1 MTKLTSTLGAL
12 ALALVTALVVTL
24 LVGLPGG
31 PGSSPASAGTP
42 MTFRIATYNV
52 LGDVHTAPYTH
63 DDRFAP
69 SRIRAE
75 WMGDAFRLLGDV
87 DIVGMQEVE
96 REQFRSIMR
105 ATSGHYAAWP
115 GTQLG
120 DVGSVQQSLIW
131 RSSVWEAT
139 AKQTITIPFV
149 KWQRKQPVVRLK
161 HRATGRQIWVI
172 NVHNAPRDMQAQRD
186 EAVKIEIAKIKELR
200 ATGLPVFLV
209 GDMNEK
215 KTVFCKVVGQTD
227 LYSPMGGSVTDG
239 TCNPPDG
246 MRIDWIFGSSD
257 VTFDT
262 FAMVRGPLV
271 ARSTDHHVPIAKVTI
286 P

>member
-1 MTKLTSTLGAL
+1 MTRLTAVLAALLLTLS
-12 ALALVTALVVTL
+12 VL
-24 LVGLPGG
+24 LSGG
-31 PGSSPASAGTP
+31 TGTPSASARTP

-75 WMGDAFRLLGDV
+75 WMGDAFRLLGTP

-96 REQFRSIMR
+96 KDQFQSIMR

-120 DVGSVQQSLIW
+120 DTGSVQQSLIW
-131 RSSVWEAT
+131 RTSVWEAT

-149 KWQRKQPVVRLK
+149 KWQRKQPVLRLK

-172 NVHNAPRDMQAQRD
+172 NVHNAPRDLQAQRN

-200 ATGLPVFLV
+200 ATGLPVFFI

-227 LYSPMGGSVTDG
+227 LFSPLGGSATAT
-239 TCNPPDG
+239 TCNPPTG
-246 MRIDWIFGSSD
+246 MRVDWIFGSSD

-262 FAMVRGPLV
+262 FSMVRGPLV
-271 ARSTDHHVPIAKVTI
+271 ARSTDHHVPIGKVTI

>member
-1 MTKLTSTLGAL
+1 MTRLKAAL
-12 ALALVTALVVTL
+12 ATLLLALSVTL
-24 LVGLPGG
+24 SGAT
-31 PGSSPASAGTP
+31 GSTPASAGTP

-52 LGDVHTAPYTH
+52 LGDIHTAPYTH

-75 WMGDAFRLLGDV
+75 WMGDAFRLLSDP
-87 DIVGMQEVE
+87 DIVGMQEVDKG
-96 REQFRSIMR
+96 QFESIMR

-115 GTQLG
+115 GTQLS
-120 DVGSVQQSLIW
+120 DAGSVQQSLIW

-139 AKQTITIPFV
+139 AKQTISIPFV
-149 KWQRKQPVVRLK
+149 KGSQRKQPVVRLK
-161 HRATGRQIWVI
+161 HRATGREIWVI
-172 NVHNAPRDMQAQRD
+172 NVHNAPRDLQAERD
-186 EAVKIEIAKIKELR
+186 EDVKIEIAKIKELR

-227 LYSPMGGSVTDG
+227 LVSPIGGSATTT
-239 TCNPPDG
+239 TCNPPTG
-246 MRIDWIFGSSD
+246 MRVDWIFGSND

-271 ARSTDHHVPIAKVTI
+271 ARSTDHHVPISKVTI